1 MFKCVQCSY
10 SSSKNYNFKR
20 HQRLNHYSEQCG
32 RGIKR
37 KHYPIQYGLGVEK
50 DTEEDTDS
58 VNSDDTDMEDLEKVE
73 ETPRIDKVTPED
85 NTNRNFSDIAD
96 EIHDNL
102 INLEILRDEYLRA
115 IPQLKKLKGKKLKT
129 ALHYL
134 AVIQTNVALMTVGLE
149 DDSEDMDEESDGDE
163 EDSDN
168 VISDEEKFTDESDKD
183 TEGDES
189 EDEQSECED
198 DEIDTDESD
207 TDEGD
212 KDSEGDESDTD
223 ESDKDTEGEESDDE
237 SNDEDDLKDTEEESR
252 EKSNE
257 EYLDFVYEADNFITK
272 KNKEFL
278 KKKVKKMKTFYKGF
292 YNKEDNEDPEN
303 LVEIVKDAL
312 VIKDKVEEDG
322 VGYLKF
328 CSVKQIKSMCLAAKI
343 LKSSFESNPLIQNNY
358 ADHYRKFI
366 KMVGPHVD
374 KLMDSNISIHMKRN
388 ILQKGEVCKR
398 ILFTLLDAN
407 IPLTNS

>member
-1 MFKCVQCSY
+1 M
-10 SSSKNYNFKR
+10 
-20 HQRLNHYSEQCG
+20 G
-32 RGIKR
+32 
-37 KHYPIQYGLGVEK
+37 
-50 DTEEDTDS
+50 S

-168 VISDEEKFTDESDKD
+168 VISNEDMFTDEEHRDD
-183 TEGDES
+183 D
-189 EDEQSECED
+189 QSECED

-207 TDEGD
+207 TDESD

-223 ESDKDTEGEESDDE
+223 ESDKDAEGEESDDE

-257 EYLDFVYEADNFITK
+257 EYLDFFYEADNFITK
-272 KNKEFL
+272 MNKEFL

-292 YNKEDNEDPEN
+292 YDKEDNEDPEN

-312 VIKDKVEEDG
+312 VIKDK
-322 VGYLKF
+322 
-328 CSVKQIKSMCLAAKI
+328 I
-343 LKSSFESNPLIQNNY
+343 LL
-358 ADHYRKFI
+358 
-366 KMVGPHVD
+366 
-374 KLMDSNISIHMKRN
+374 
-388 ILQKGEVCKR
+388 
-398 ILFTLLDAN
+398 
-407 IPLTNS
+407 

>member
-1 MFKCVQCSY
+1 M
-10 SSSKNYNFKR
+10 
-20 HQRLNHYSEQCG
+20 RLNHYSEQCG

-134 AVIQTNVALMTVGLE
+134 AVLQTNVALMTVGLE

-183 TEGDES
+183 TEGE
-189 EDEQSECED
+189 
-198 DEIDTDESD
+198 ESD
-207 TDEGD
+207 
-212 KDSEGDESDTD
+212 
-223 ESDKDTEGEESDDE
+223 DDE

-358 ADHYRKFI
+358 PDHYRKFI
-366 KMVGPHVD
+366 IMVGPHVD

>member
-1 MFKCVQCSY
+1 M
-10 SSSKNYNFKR
+10 
-20 HQRLNHYSEQCG
+20 G
-32 RGIKR
+32 
-37 KHYPIQYGLGVEK
+37 
-50 DTEEDTDS
+50 S

-73 ETPRIDKVTPED
+73 ETPRIDKVTPDD

-115 IPQLKKLKGKKLKT
+115 IPQLKKLKGKKLRT

-149 DDSEDMDEESDGDE
+149 DDSSDEESDGDE

-212 KDSEGDESDTD
+212 KD
-223 ESDKDTEGEESDDE
+223 TEGEESDDE

-272 KNKEFL
+272 KR
-278 KKKVKKMKTFYKGF
+278 
-292 YNKEDNEDPEN
+292 
-303 LVEIVKDAL
+303 
-312 VIKDKVEEDG
+312 
-322 VGYLKF
+322 
-328 CSVKQIKSMCLAAKI
+328 IKS
-343 LKSSFESNPLIQNNY
+343 F
-358 ADHYRKFI
+358 
-366 KMVGPHVD
+366 
-374 KLMDSNISIHMKRN
+374 
-388 ILQKGEVCKR
+388 
-398 ILFTLLDAN
+398 
-407 IPLTNS
+407 

>member
-1 MFKCVQCSY
+1 M
-10 SSSKNYNFKR
+10 
-20 HQRLNHYSEQCG
+20 RLNHYSEQCG

-50 DTEEDTDS
+50 DTEEDTVS
-58 VNSDDTDMEDLEKVE
+58 VNSDDTDMEDLENVE
-73 ETPRIDKVTPED
+73 ETPRLDKVTPED

-149 DDSEDMDEESDGDE
+149 DDSSDEESDGDE

-303 LVEIVKDAL
+303 LVEIVKDTL
-312 VIKDKVEEDG
+312 IIKDKLKEEG
-322 VGYLKF
+322 VGYLRL
-328 CSVKQIKSMCLAAKI
+328 CSVKLLLFRLLISGSSLLTIRFHLRKI
-343 LKSSFESNPLIQNNY
+343 
-358 ADHYRKFI
+358 FI
-366 KMVGPHVD
+366 LHND
-374 KLMDSNISIHMKRN
+374 A
-388 ILQKGEVCKR
+388 IL
-398 ILFTLLDAN
+398 
-407 IPLTNS
+407 

>member
-183 TEGDES
+183 TEGEES

-198 DEIDTDESD
+198 DEIDTDES
-207 TDEGD
+207 D

-358 ADHYRKFI
+358 PDHYRKFI

>member
-1 MFKCVQCSY
+1 MWKRYKKITLPCSIW
-10 SSSKNYNFKR
+10 KR
-20 HQRLNHYSEQCG
+20 
-32 RGIKR
+32 
-37 KHYPIQYGLGVEK
+37 GLK
-50 DTEEDTDS
+50 DIDEDTAS
-58 VNSDDTDMEDLEKVE
+58 VKSEDTDMEDLENVE

-168 VISDEEKFTDESDKD
+168 VISDEDKFTDEEHRDDDQSECEDDEITVNGDESDTDESDKD
-183 TEGDES
+183 TEGEES

-207 TDEGD
+207 TDESD

-223 ESDKDTEGEESDDE
+223 ESDKDTEGEESDDDE

-358 ADHYRKFI
+358 PDHYRKFI

>member
-1 MFKCVQCSY
+1 M
-10 SSSKNYNFKR
+10 
-20 HQRLNHYSEQCG
+20 RLNHYSEQCG

-149 DDSEDMDEESDGDE
+149 DDSSDEESDGDE

-207 TDEGD
+207 TDESD

-358 ADHYRKFI
+358 PDHYRKFI

>member
-1 MFKCVQCSY
+1 M
-10 SSSKNYNFKR
+10 
-20 HQRLNHYSEQCG
+20 RLNHYSEQCG

-50 DTEEDTDS
+50 DTEEDTVS

-149 DDSEDMDEESDGDE
+149 DDSSDEESDGDE

-168 VISDEEKFTDESDKD
+168 VISDEDMFTDEEHRDD
-183 TEGDES
+183 D
-189 EDEQSECED
+189 QSECED

-207 TDEGD
+207 TDESD

-292 YNKEDNEDPEN
+292 YNKENNEDPEN

-358 ADHYRKFI
+358 PDHYRKFI